1 MKFSRGNRAVVNGPF
16 GEPNEIVAGYWI
28 LQVKSMDEAIDWA
41 KRLPFEAGGEPDVE
55 GEVEI
60 RQVFE
65 MDEFGE
71 SPAMERAH
79 ELEKDLPS

>member
-1 MKFSRGNRAVVNGPF
+1 
-16 GEPNEIVAGYWI
+16 
-28 LQVKSMDEAIDWA
+28 MDEAIEWA

-65 MDEFGE
+65 LDELGD
-71 SPAMERAH
+71 SPAIEGAH
-79 ELEKDLPS
+79 ELEKEIRS

>member
-1 MKFSRGNRAVVNGPF
+1 M
-16 GEPNEIVAGYWI
+16 
-28 LQVKSMDEAIDWA
+28 SMDEAIDWA

-65 MDEFGE
+65 LDELGE
-71 SPAMERAH
+71 GPAIERAH
-79 ELEKDLPS
+79 EAEKDLPS